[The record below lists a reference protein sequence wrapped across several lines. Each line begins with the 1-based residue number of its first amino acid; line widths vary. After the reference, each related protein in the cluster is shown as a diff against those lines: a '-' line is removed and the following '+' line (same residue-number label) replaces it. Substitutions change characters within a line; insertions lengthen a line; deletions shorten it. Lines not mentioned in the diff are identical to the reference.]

1 MLRNKYP
8 PRPNNASPLKA
19 GRGRNNPTAIGHKGA
34 ASDDPKNVYKA
45 WQKRRIMQRR
55 EKQNKNEIT
64 EDTAVRSRKQSPED
78 GSKTGLD
85 LRSSFSE
92 QFKEGV
98 GNLPYKCEVK
108 LIRIKHVLLTLVKS

>member
-55 EKQNKNEIT
+55 EKQNKNEMI
-64 EDTAVRSRKQSPED
+64 EDTAVRPRKQSPED
-78 GSKTGLD
+78 SSKTGLE
-85 LRSSFSE
+85 RSSFSE

-98 GNLPYKCEVK
+98 GNLLYKCEVK
-108 LIRIKHVLLTLVKS
+108 LIRIKHVLLTLGKS